1 MLFEQL
7 IKGGFGPLFFSLIN
21 TNMKYLIF
29 LLTLFLYSCSY
40 KADIDIWDRF
50 MDRIDNFKSKD
61 KVSESDQKLIQE
73 ATEKEWQEV
82 DKETD
87 K

>member
-1 MLFEQL
+1 
-7 IKGGFGPLFFSLIN
+7 
-21 TNMKYLIF
+21 MKYLTI
-29 LLTLFLYSCSY
+29 LLTLFLTSCSY
-40 KADIDIWDRF
+40 KADIDVWNKF
-50 MDRIDNFKSKD
+50 MDRIDNFKKQD

-73 ATEKEWQEV
+73 ATEKEWEEV

>member
-1 MLFEQL
+1 MKQR
-7 IKGGFGPLFFSLIN
+7 IKGGVGPLFFSLIN

-40 KADIDIWDRF
+40 KADIDIWDKF

>member
-1 MLFEQL
+1 
-7 IKGGFGPLFFSLIN
+7 
-21 TNMKYLIF
+21 MKYLTI
-29 LLTLFLYSCSY
+29 LLTLFLTSCSY
-40 KADIDIWDRF
+40 KADIDVWNKF
-50 MDRIDNFKSKD
+50 MDRIDNFKKQD

-82 DKETD
+82 DKQTD

>member
-1 MLFEQL
+1 MLFEQR
-7 IKGGFGPLFFSLIN
+7 IKGGFGALFFSLIN

-29 LLTLFLYSCSY
+29 LLTLFIYSCSY

>member
-1 MLFEQL
+1 
-7 IKGGFGPLFFSLIN
+7 
-21 TNMKYLIF
+21 MKYLIIIIV
-29 LLTLFLYSCSY
+29 LFLSSCSY
-40 KADIDIWDRF
+40 KADTDIWDKF

-73 ATEKEWQEV
+73 ATEKEWEEV
-82 DKETD
+82 DKQTD

>member
-1 MLFEQL
+1 MLFEQR

-73 ATEKEWQEV
+73 ATEKEWQDV
-82 DKETD
+82 DKLTD

>member
-1 MLFEQL
+1 MEYNDR
-7 IKGGFGPLFFSLIN
+7 IKEYSKGIYTAGKIV
-21 TNMKYLIF
+21 TITI
-29 LLTLFLYSCSY
+29 LLTFFLVSCS
-40 KADIDIWDRF
+40 KQPVDIWGKFWDK
-50 MDRIDNFKSKD
+50 IDNIKEED

-82 DKETD
+82 DKQTD

>member
-1 MLFEQL
+1 
-7 IKGGFGPLFFSLIN
+7 
-21 TNMKYLIF
+21 MKYLLI
-29 LLTLFLYSCSY
+29 LLTILIVSCS
-40 KADIDIWDRF
+40 KPSINVWDKLW
-50 MDRIDNFKSKD
+50 DKVDNMKEED

>member
-1 MLFEQL
+1 
-7 IKGGFGPLFFSLIN
+7 
-21 TNMKYLIF
+21 MKYLI
-29 LLTLFLYSCSY
+29 LIITLSLSSCSY
-40 KADIDIWDRF
+40 KADIDIWDKF

-82 DKETD
+82 DKQTD